1 MTVDNLRQTSA
12 PTPRMDASQAG
23 TSAPRG
29 LRLRL
34 KPAHR
39 SCGFVQGAWWP
50 RSTQLITEL
59 PLLLAALSPRAGTVD
74 RVIYDETSWAPAS
87 LRTEFGRRS
96 VILEGSS
103 TDSTNTPSVIG
114 EGLGTLVLPVVPP
127 TPTQP
132 ARTRP

>member
-34 KPAHR
+34 KPATGPAGLCRGHGGRDQHNSSPNSR
-39 SCGFVQGAWWP
+39 SCLQP
-50 RSTQLITEL
+50 
-59 PLLLAALSPRAGTVD
+59 LSPRAGTVD

-87 LRTEFGRRS
+87 LRMEFGRRS